1 MTLCWVHS
9 LTAMEAFMNNIFGGI
24 LGEVLKNV
32 LNGNVSQQQQ
42 SQLPDIFGQILKNTD
57 LGSIGGLLK
66 QLQEGGL
73 QKQVDSWLGNGQNAP
88 VNENQ
93 LKDALGNEQLR
104 QIARQMGIPVD
115 EVLDKLSKYLPEA
128 VNQASPNGELADSHA
143 AESRRGA

>member
-1 MTLCWVHS
+1 
-9 LTAMEAFMNNIFGGI
+9 MNNIMGGI

-32 LNGNVSQQQQ
+32 LSGSVSPQQQ

-88 VNENQ
+88 VGENQ

-104 QIARQMGIPVD
+104 QIAKQMGIPVD
-115 EVLDKLSKYLPEA
+115 EALDKLSKYLPEA
-128 VNQASPNGELADSHA
+128 VNQASPEGELQSKYAGREGS
-143 AESRRGA
+143 E

>member
-1 MTLCWVHS
+1 
-9 LTAMEAFMNNIFGGI
+9 MNSIFGGI

-88 VNENQ
+88 VNESQ

-104 QIARQMGIPVD
+104 QIAKQMGIPVD

-128 VNQASPNGELADSHA
+128 VNQASPNGELAANHA

>member
-1 MTLCWVHS
+1 
-9 LTAMEAFMNNIFGGI
+9 MNNILGGI

-32 LNGNVSQQQQ
+32 LNGNVPPQQQ

-88 VNENQ
+88 VSENQ

-104 QIARQMGIPVD
+104 QIARQLGLPVD

-128 VNQASPNGELADSHA
+128 VNQASPNGQLENRHEGRA
-143 AESRRGA
+143 